1 MLDMLIP
8 QSQLDVH
15 ILQNYFSIMGDIVF
29 GLLALPEN
37 VKDLIEIGRWI
48 RGRVKSFQNAPELLQ
63 ELTKF
68 GYDLYSGHMRL
79 QVDVASALIS
89 QSKNVSQRLL
99 ANKYIDKLLKI
110 SEGAQAEL
118 NKCFDENGAVQKW
131 YFAHSGERHIKSIL
145 KDLARTQVDF
155 QAFITCS
162 ELHART
168 LIEASQTH
176 LTRGRLSVF
185 SRYETDDDYCLG
197 RKKIIRLAKGELKSF
212 GAPYDSI
219 PEEVTVLLE
228 RQDPSDRD
236 PQEVRKIAEEI
247 SQMLDIVPRGSDRPI
262 GVMQCLGYRT
272 EPSLDLVFRVPSNL
286 SDPPAI
292 TLQDLITGGNDIQV
306 EERMQIA
313 YKISA
318 AVAVVHAARF
328 VQKSIRPYTI
338 IIFQKAPME
347 GDAPNSS
354 KYQPFL
360 SEWSLL
366 RSGNALTT
374 KSGSE
379 AWTENIYRH
388 PSRQGIHPESRYNM
402 GHDIYS
408 LGVVLLEIGLWEPL
422 ILWSDESPLPSR
434 LYCKAAERIGC
445 VSSSGNENDEA
456 KMKSMLKPAN
466 VQRILVEITQGDLTN
481 HMEETYA
488 NLVRICLTCVEKG
501 IDGHPLR
508 GDNLEVG
515 DRFQRTVV
523 GPLFEML

>member
-1 MLDMLIP
+1 
-8 QSQLDVH
+8 
-15 ILQNYFSIMGDIVF
+15 MGYIVF

-37 VKDLIEIGRWI
+37 IKDLIEIGRWI

-68 GYDLYSGHMRL
+68 GHDLYSGHLRL
-79 QVDVASALIS
+79 QIDVASALIL
-89 QSKNVSQRLL
+89 QSRMDSQRIL
-99 ANKYIDKLLKI
+99 ANGYVDKLLEI
-110 SEGAQAEL
+110 SERAQAEL
-118 NKCFDENGAVQKW
+118 NKSFNENGAVQRL
-131 YFAHSGERHIKSIL
+131 YFARSGERHVKSIL

-162 ELHART
+162 ELYARI
-168 LIEASQTH
+168 LAEGSQKH
-176 LTRGRLSVF
+176 LTRDRF
-185 SRYETDDDYCLG
+185 SIFGRYETDDDYCFG
-197 RKKIIRLAKGELKSF
+197 RKKSIRLAKGEFRSS
-212 GAPYDSI
+212 GASYDSI

-236 PQEVRKIAEEI
+236 LEEVRKTAEEI
-247 SQMLDIVPRGSDRPI
+247 SKMLDIVPRGSDRST

-286 SDPPAI
+286 SDSIAT
-292 TLQDLITGGNDIQV
+292 TLQYLIAHRSDVQV
-306 EERMQIA
+306 EEQLQIT

-318 AVAVVHAARF
+318 AVAVVHAAQF
-328 VQKSIRPYTI
+328 VQKNIRPDTI
-338 IIFQKAPME
+338 IVFRE
-347 GDAPNSS
+347 TLLERDAPTSS
-354 KYQPFL
+354 RYQPFL

-366 RSGNALTT
+366 RSGYALTT

-379 AWTENIYRH
+379 AWIENMYRH

-408 LGVVLLEIGLWEPL
+408 LGVILLEIGLWEPL
-422 ILWSDESPLPSR
+422 ILWWDGSPLPSR
-434 LYCKAAERIGC
+434 LYWKAGERIGC
-445 VSSSGNENDEA
+445 VSSSGDENDEI

-466 VQRILVEITQGDLTN
+466 VQRILVEMAQGDLAN
-481 HMEETYA
+481 YMKESYV
-488 NLVRICLTCVEKG
+488 NLVQLCLTCVEKG
-501 IDGHPLR
+501 VDGHSWK

-523 GPLFEML
+523 GPLFKML